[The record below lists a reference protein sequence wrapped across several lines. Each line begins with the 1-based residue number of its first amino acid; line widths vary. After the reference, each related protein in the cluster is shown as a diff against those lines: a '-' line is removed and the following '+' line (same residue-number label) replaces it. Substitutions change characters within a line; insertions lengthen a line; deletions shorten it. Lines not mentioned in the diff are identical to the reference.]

1 MPRMPPMAKTLWARR
16 VGRAQGKN
24 SMYQDHCFYV
34 MEFVDGETV
43 EAHVSRRGPLPP
55 AEALRLALQVARAL
69 AAAAKKQLVHRDL
82 KPANLMLVDQEGE
95 PVVKVIDFG
104 LAKGVAGQSDESSRP
119 TVGGGFIGTPYYAS
133 PEQVEGSEVDT
144 RSDLYSLGATL
155 HFLLTGRPPFSG
167 SAGQVM
173 SQHLYKPVP
182 MGALAGLPGCVA
194 ELVQRLTEKDPRQ
207 RPQTV
212 RAVQEALL
220 ECLEQVCGPA
230 TAVELA
236 ASAPKGPLEPGGAL
250 GAALPVAR
258 RAGRQPAGPAV
269 PGRGPSAA
277 APGEPAGFKP
287 GVCVRRPAA
296 GGAQRRGGAGAGGP
310 APAAARGLWVRNGP
324 GGQRARGRARG
335 GAIPTGGAAVPR
347 GLERA
352 GSGPVG
358 KPLGAAG
365 RPCPGPPAGARGTHS
380 AGHSFDRPGLKWERD
395 PIGPFTAAADGMA
408 GAGAEG

>member
-1 MPRMPPMAKTLWARR
+1 LGGRKKKIACIRTTVSTSWSSSMAKP
-16 VGRAQGKN
+16 
-24 SMYQDHCFYV
+24 
-34 MEFVDGETV
+34 
-43 EAHVSRRGPLPP
+43 SRLTSAAAGPSHRPR
-55 AEALRLALQVARAL
+55 LRLALQVARAL

-194 ELVQRLTEKDPRQ
+194 ELVHRLTEKDPRQ

-212 RAVQEALL
+212 RAVREALL

-230 TAVELA
+230 MAVEL
-236 ASAPKGPLEPGGAL
+236 ASAPKGP
-250 GAALPVAR
+250 
-258 RAGRQPAGPAV
+258 
-269 PGRGPSAA
+269 
-277 APGEPAGFKP
+277 
-287 GVCVRRPAA
+287 
-296 GGAQRRGGAGAGGP
+296 
-310 APAAARGLWVRNGP
+310 
-324 GGQRARGRARG
+324 
-335 GAIPTGGAAVPR
+335 
-347 GLERA
+347 
-352 GSGPVG
+352 
-358 KPLGAAG
+358 
-365 RPCPGPPAGARGTHS
+365 
-380 AGHSFDRPGLKWERD
+380 
-395 PIGPFTAAADGMA
+395 
-408 GAGAEG
+408 